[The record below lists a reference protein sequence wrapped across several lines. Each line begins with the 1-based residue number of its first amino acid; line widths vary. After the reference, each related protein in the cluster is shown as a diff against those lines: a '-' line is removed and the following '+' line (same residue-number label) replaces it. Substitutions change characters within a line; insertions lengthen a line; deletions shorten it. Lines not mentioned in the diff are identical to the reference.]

1 MKTYAVMKG
10 FGSED
15 LFRLTNC
22 PMLAAEALLEA
33 GPGYRI
39 RTLRG

>member
-10 FGSED
+10 FREEE
-15 LFRLTNC
+15 LFLLTTC
-22 PMLAAEALLEA
+22 PMAAAMGLLEA

-39 RTLRG
+39 HEV